1 MVVQSKKTPQLNAL
15 YFAYIVFVNR
25 FLHLCH
31 YKTTFCQNNL
41 SKSEDYFWNTYSML
55 QKHYA
60 LWVMAKIVAFLKNFQ
75 ILFEQNVTSNVT
87 RNQKLKHIYIHLST
101 LAHAPTNI
109 LSHLCIMYTHT
120 CRPRETKRN
129 NVKLCKQN
137 KTAPNCPKL
146 GMPNHAKSKKH
157 THTHNNKYTP

>member
-1 MVVQSKKTPQLNAL
+1 MDVSWGCKKPNTF
-15 YFAYIVFVNR
+15 FAYIVFVNR

-41 SKSEDYFWNTYSML
+41 SKSEDYFWNTYSIL
-55 QKHYA
+55 QKQYA

-75 ILFEQNVTSNVT
+75 MLFEQNVTSNVT

-109 LSHLCIMYTHT
+109 LSHLCIIYTHT
-120 CRPRETKRN
+120 CRPWETKRN
-129 NVKLCKQN
+129 NVKLCKQK

-146 GMPNHAKSKKH
+146 CQVMQNQRN